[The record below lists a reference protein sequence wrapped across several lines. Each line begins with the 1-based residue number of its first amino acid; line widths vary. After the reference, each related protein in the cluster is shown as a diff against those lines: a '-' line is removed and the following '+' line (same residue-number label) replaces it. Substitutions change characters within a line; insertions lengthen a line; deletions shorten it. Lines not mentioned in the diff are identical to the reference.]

1 MVVVPAPSL
10 VAKAQIAALPGASQ
24 ALIVDRQPLFIA
36 ALGSL
41 LGAPPLSARVWA
53 ASRSDEA
60 LEIVRSRNV
69 DVVFCDV
76 RSEPMSGRELAQELA
91 ALSRPVPVILLGG
104 HDEGELMEAALASSA
119 AGLFAK
125 DASLD
130 ELLVGVRA
138 ILAGHRAIGS
148 SLMDQLLDRLAQ
160 VPHKEPRR
168 TGGQLSRTELEI
180 LTMVGH
186 AESIPSIAAT
196 RGISHKT
203 VRNHLAKI
211 YRKLELHG
219 RTEAMLWAARQGMID
234 GHV

>member
-1 MVVVPAPSL
+1 
-10 VAKAQIAALPGASQ
+10 
-24 ALIVDRQPLFIA
+24 LIVDRQPLFTA

-41 LGAPPLSARVWA
+41 LAAPPLSAAVWT

-60 LEIVRSRNV
+60 LEMVRSGGI
-69 DVVFCDV
+69 DVVFCDIGA
-76 RSEPMSGRELAQELA
+76 EPMSGRQLAKELA
-91 ALSRPVPVILLGG
+91 ALRPPVPVIVLGG
-104 HDEGELMEAALASSA
+104 HDEGELMEAAVASSA

-138 ILAGHRAIGS
+138 VLSGHRAIGA
-148 SLMDQLLDRLAQ
+148 SLMGRLLDRLAQ
-160 VPHKEPRR
+160 VPSKESRR
-168 TGGQLSRTELEI
+168 TGGRLSPTEVEI
-180 LTMVGH
+180 LAMVGR
-186 AESIPSIAAT
+186 AASIPSIAET

-219 RTEAMLWAARQGMID
+219 RTEAMLWAARQGLID
-234 GHV
+234 GQG